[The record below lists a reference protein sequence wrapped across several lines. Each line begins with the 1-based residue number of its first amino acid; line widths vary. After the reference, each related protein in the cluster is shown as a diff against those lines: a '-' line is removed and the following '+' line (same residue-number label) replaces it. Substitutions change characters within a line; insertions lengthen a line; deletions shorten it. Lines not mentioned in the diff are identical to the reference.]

1 MDREPISSRRE
12 PSREEVAAVAERL
25 QQLSTGEV
33 ERVLRRAIE
42 LQTDTEYGA
51 GEAGLDRASLRRVA
65 AEIGIDPDHLE
76 AALTEE
82 LLRVQVDNPGL
93 IDRMLAPRRTAVR
106 NAVEGDP
113 AVTREALDR
122 WLGYHAGMRKRSES
136 ATGMSWE
143 RDASIVA
150 TARMKLRAAQG
161 TEALRTTA
169 GVRDDVRPLEP
180 GRQVVT
186 IEADTSNVRRIALA
200 WLAGIAVAGGAA
212 AAVGLGN
219 ETTVIDNVGMGLG
232 VLALG
237 GGSVVLGVRM
247 WMERIRKALHRA
259 VDAAANPQF
268 LEATD
273 PVTRGIGRI
282 LDMWRGADRNSRRLR

>member
-1 MDREPISSRRE
+1 
-12 PSREEVAAVAERL
+12 VAERL